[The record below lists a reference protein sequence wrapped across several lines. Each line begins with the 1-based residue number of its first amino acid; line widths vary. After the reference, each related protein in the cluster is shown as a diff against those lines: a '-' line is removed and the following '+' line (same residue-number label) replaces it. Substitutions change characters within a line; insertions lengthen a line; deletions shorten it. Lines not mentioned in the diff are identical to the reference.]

1 MVGIDDSA
9 NAAGSGN
16 KDDIVFLF
24 IDINVQQF
32 ESEIREGIKAIPP
45 VNRTDHHCHPFV
57 GKSTAVILPKN
68 EEDPRRSEEHGAA

>member
-1 MVGIDDSA
+1 LVGIDDSA

-32 ESEIREGIKAIPP
+32 ESKIREGIKAIPP

-57 GKSTAVILPKN
+57 GKIYCHDSS
-68 EEDPRRSEEHGAA
+68 EERRRSKVL